1 MKRRLPAAQRKAQIL
16 DKAAIIFARKG
27 YAGATTREIAAAC
40 RVSEGVIYQHF
51 RTKED
56 LFQQSLERKIA
67 EHDIEGF
74 LAGIPE
80 SLPLLERF
88 TLMASRGVDDVTIA
102 EITRHADVGHGT
114 FYLHFKSKYDVL
126 VPIVRDRA
134 AAWDAHVQRHLA
146 GVDDPAE
153 VLACSARHMARAV
166 LRDPLWH
173 WFLTHSQVPVEDMGA
188 AIGRFGSRDV
198 QTGLAVGR
206 FSIADQ
212 EVWDRFILGA
222 YVSTLLGCAD
232 REEGV
237 AAQAIDDMVELM
249 LRTLG
254 VPLDESAAVAHRP
267 LQDIQ
272 TPDPGVSAQ
281 GG

>member
-1 MKRRLPAAQRKAQIL
+1 MANRARDKVRNKVRKKVGDGVSDEIGAGQAQTAVSRVERKRRDARRRIIEAA
-16 DKAAIIFARKG
+16 
-27 YAGATTREIAAAC
+27 
-40 RVSEGVIYQHF
+40 
-51 RTKED
+51 
-56 LFQQSLERKIA
+56 
-67 EHDIEGF
+67 
-74 LAGIPE
+74 
-80 SLPLLERF
+80 F

-254 VPLDESAAVAHRP
+254 VPLDESAAIAHRP